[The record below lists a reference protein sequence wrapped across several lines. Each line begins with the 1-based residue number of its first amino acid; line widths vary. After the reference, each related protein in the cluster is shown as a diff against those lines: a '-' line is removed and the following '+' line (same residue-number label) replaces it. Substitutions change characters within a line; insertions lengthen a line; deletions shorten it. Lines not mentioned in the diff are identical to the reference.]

1 MGVPRNSPKTFHEKK
16 TLQFLLDLDSRD
28 NNKRNQLC
36 SNPEYEEILSI
47 IYYCSYIYTFTDPS
61 ESPSQQNLKRD
72 KLIKLLSLVKSLKRP
87 VPDEIL
93 SPLFAMISENLF
105 RPLPPPNTSIICI
118 LPDDDD
124 LIATPAAA
132 WPHLQL
138 VYDILLRLIITL
150 ETKTLKDH
158 IDHSFLHNL
167 LHLFQSEDPRER
179 ESLKNVYHRIYAN
192 FTSYRSIMRKAM
204 NDVFLHYISETDQ
217 KHCGIGDLL
226 EIWGTIINGFSIPL
240 KEEHKVFLTRVL
252 IHLHRPKGMQVYYK
266 QLAYCVYQFVEKDP
280 MLGVDVVKGI
290 LRYWP
295 VTNCQKEVLLIGEL
309 EELVEIMEPEQ
320 HRILALPLCTQIT
333 KCLNSWNSQVAERA
347 LYVWNNEQVVKMAS
361 QDIEEVFP
369 IVVEGMEKNLK
380 WHWSRSVRQL
390 TENVKEMLEEM
401 EPSLY
406 SRCLSQ
412 LDLHD
417 SATNQEEM
425 RRKQRWESIEMAA
438 KRNQCIQDSRRL
450 CVTN

>member
-1 MGVPRNSPKTFHEKK
+1 MGVPRNSPKIFPKKK
-16 TLQFLLDLDSRD
+16 TLQYLLDLDSG
-28 NNKRNQLC
+28 NNHKHGQLC
-36 SNPEYEEILSI
+36 SNPKCEEILSI
-47 IYYCSYIYTFTDPS
+47 IYYCSYIYTFTDPL
-61 ESPSQQNLKRD
+61 ETPLQQNLKRD
-72 KLIKLLSLVKSLKRP
+72 KLMKLLSLIKSLKRP

-93 SPLFAMISENLF
+93 SPLFAMISANLF
-105 RPLPPPNTSIICI
+105 RSLPPPNTSIICI

-124 LIATPAAA
+124 VFATPEAA

-138 VYDILLRLIITL
+138 VYDILLHLIISL
-150 ETKTLKDH
+150 EPNTLKGH
-158 IDHSFLHNL
+158 INNSFLLNL

-179 ESLKNVYHRIYAN
+179 ESLKNVYHRIYSN
-192 FTSYRSIMRKAM
+192 FTSYRSFMRKAM

-217 KHCGIGDLL
+217 KHSGIGDLL
-226 EIWGTIINGFSIPL
+226 EIWGTIINGFSVPL
-240 KEEHKVFLTRVL
+240 KEEHKFFLTRVL

-266 QLAYCVYQFVEKDP
+266 QLAYCVYQFVEKEP
-280 MLGVDVVKGI
+280 VLGVDVLRGI

-320 HRILALPLCTQIT
+320 HRVLALPLCKQIT
-333 KCLNSWNSQVAERA
+333 RCLNSCNSQVAERA
-347 LYVWNNEQVVKMAS
+347 LYIWNNEQFVKMAS

-380 WHWSRSVRQL
+380 WHWSQSVQQL
-390 TENVKEMLEEM
+390 TENVQEMLEEM

-406 SRCLSQ
+406 SKCLSQ
-412 LDLHD
+412 LDLRE

-425 RRKQRWESIEMAA
+425 RRKQRWESIEEAA
-438 KRNQCIQDSRRL
+438 KRNQYIQDSQL
-450 CVTN
+450 HVTN